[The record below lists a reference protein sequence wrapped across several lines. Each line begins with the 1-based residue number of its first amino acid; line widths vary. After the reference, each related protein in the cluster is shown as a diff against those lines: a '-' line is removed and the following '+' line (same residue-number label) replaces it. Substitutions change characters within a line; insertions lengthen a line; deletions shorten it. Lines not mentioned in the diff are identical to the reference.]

1 MFAYPRLA
9 SLPPLA
15 MGFWEQMHNLDE
27 IVDGHEL
34 VPEILFVRVIYPEE
48 HVRRQ
53 FHSIHEVAD
62 YTPSSSSFHAHPDD
76 ISWAKLEQI
85 E

>member
-27 IVDGHEL
+27 IVDEHEL
-34 VPEILFVRVIYPEE
+34 VPEILFVRLLVDKFKQ
-48 HVRRQ
+48 RSLR
-53 FHSIHEVAD
+53 VA
-62 YTPSSSSFHAHPDD
+62 A
-76 ISWAKLEQI
+76 
-85 E
+85 